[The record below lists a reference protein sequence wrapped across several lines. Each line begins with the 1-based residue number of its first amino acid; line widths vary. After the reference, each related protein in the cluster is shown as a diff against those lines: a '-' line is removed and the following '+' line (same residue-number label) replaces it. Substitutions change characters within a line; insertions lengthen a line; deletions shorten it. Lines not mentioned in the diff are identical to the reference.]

1 VGWRWLILQTL
12 GTSRKT
18 RLKCPRVIFIWE
30 GSHHQAVYRGSL
42 TCRDLLEPSRAQ
54 PRRPPSLC
62 RQLRTR
68 RRLQPA
74 NIQNANQI
82 LFSRKKAASR
92 HKRKLIALLNREA
105 IFSASRPGGR
115 TQRTTSADYHDFK
128 VATWL
133 YSRTCPRS
141 RSNQVKQASAPR
153 HPQRGAL
160 ERRVQAARS
169 LRDIS
174 IVVRHQVAHCTVELL
189 LQAKD

>member
-1 VGWRWLILQTL
+1 M
-12 GTSRKT
+12 
-18 RLKCPRVIFIWE
+18 
-30 GSHHQAVYRGSL
+30 
-42 TCRDLLEPSRAQ
+42 
-54 PRRPPSLC
+54 
-62 RQLRTR
+62 
-68 RRLQPA
+68 
-74 NIQNANQI
+74 
-82 LFSRKKAASR
+82 
-92 HKRKLIALLNREA
+92 
-105 IFSASRPGGR
+105 FSASRPGGR
-115 TQRTTSADYHDFK
+115 TQRTTSADYHDLK

-189 LQAKD
+189 LQAKDRNQGRKHPSGTPQMLESVLKDTGSGASTATTHP